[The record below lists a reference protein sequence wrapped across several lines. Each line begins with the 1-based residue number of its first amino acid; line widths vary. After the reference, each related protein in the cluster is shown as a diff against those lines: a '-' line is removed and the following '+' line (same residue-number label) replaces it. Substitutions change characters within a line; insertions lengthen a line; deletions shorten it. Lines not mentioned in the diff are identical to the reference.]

1 MKSKY
6 YIPPK
11 SFFENGVK
19 DEDFIMEVTEKT
31 FGGRCYRSEDPE
43 ERFRTDKFDHIDFWW
58 DSPKKGTIGIDAKGL
73 KKNKRTDKYFDD
85 RIQWLEL
92 VGNSGKPGWLYGKC
106 EYIAFRTNTS
116 ILFVKRCKLADYAES
131 KVVGKTIVFETP
143 EEFYVPYQRK
153 KFGKQDVTIK
163 VPTSDIEEMSDFAIK
178 L

>member
-1 MKSKY
+1 M
-6 YIPPK
+6 
-11 SFFENGVK
+11 
-19 DEDFIMEVTEKT
+19 
-31 FGGRCYRSEDPE
+31 
-43 ERFRTDKFDHIDFWW
+43 
-58 DSPKKGTIGIDAKGL
+58 
-73 KKNKRTDKYFDD
+73 
-85 RIQWLEL
+85 EL

-116 ILFVKRCKLADYAES
+116 ILFVKRCKLVDYAES
-131 KVVGKTIVFETP
+131 KVVGKAIVFETP

>member
-19 DEDFIMEVTEKT
+19 DEDFIMEATEKT
-31 FGGRCYRSEDPE
+31 FGGRCYRSENPE

-58 DSPKKGTIGIDAKGL
+58 DSPKKGTIGIDAKGP

-85 RIQWLEL
+85 TIQWLEL

-106 EYIAFRTNTS
+106 EYIAFRTNTH
-116 ILFVKRCKLADYAES
+116 IYYAKRERLAKFAEEMAN
-131 KVVGKTIVFETP
+131 GKELVFETP
-143 EEFYVPYQRK
+143 HDFYVPYQRK
-153 KFGKQDVTIK
+153 KFGKDDVSIK
-163 VPTSDIEEMSDFAIK
+163 VPMSDIEKMSDFAIT